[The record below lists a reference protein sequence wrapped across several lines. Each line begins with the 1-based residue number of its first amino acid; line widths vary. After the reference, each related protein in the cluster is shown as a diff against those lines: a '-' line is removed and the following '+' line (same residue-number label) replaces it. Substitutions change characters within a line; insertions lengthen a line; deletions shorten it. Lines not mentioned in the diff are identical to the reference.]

1 MYIYTFS
8 QNALTFGKKPEP
20 IKTNIEEYARIAL
33 GKGIF
38 GILVKNPIKPDL
50 FHLAEEQSGAI
61 VGTGATAEKV
71 VASVKE
77 DIATTDIDTILAQIQ
92 VAKVECQGARE
103 FELARFFGSIK
114 N

>member
-1 MYIYTFS
+1 MYIFTFS
-8 QNALTFGKKPEP
+8 QNALTFGKKPET
-20 IKTNIEEYARIAL
+20 IKTNIEEFARVSL

-61 VGTGATAEKV
+61 VGTGATAEEV
-71 VASVKE
+71 VASVKQ
-77 DIATTDIDTILAQIQ
+77 DIAATDIDMILAQILE
-92 VAKVECQGARE
+92 AKVECRAARE
-103 FELARFFGSIK
+103 FEPEHFFGSIK

>member
-8 QNALTFGKKPEP
+8 QNALTFGKKPES
-20 IKTNIEEYARIAL
+20 IKTNIEEYARVVL

-38 GILVKNPIKPDL
+38 GILVRNPIKPDL

-61 VGTGATAEKV
+61 VGTGATAEEV
-71 VASVKE
+71 VTSVKQ
-77 DIATTDIDTILAQIQ
+77 DIAATDIDTILAQIRE
-92 VAKVECQGARE
+92 AKVECQDARE
-103 FELARFFGSIK
+103 FESAHFFGSIK